1 MVTAVAVVVGLA
13 AGVLAALC
21 AAYRYALVRG
31 IRDRHPLLWE
41 ELARPAPLGFP
52 TPRSARRLSAFL
64 RAGRHYTLNDA
75 DLAAAGRLYVVTSR
89 TLAALVIATAAG
101 LLLRSRA

>member
-1 MVTAVAVVVGLA
+1 MVTVAAVVLVLAVGA
-13 AGVLAALC
+13 LAALC

-31 IRDRHPLLWE
+31 IRDRHPRLWE
-41 ELARPAPLGFP
+41 ELARPVPLGLP
-52 TPRSARRLSAFL
+52 TPRSAWRLSAFV

-89 TLAALVIATAAG
+89 TLAALVIATAVG
-101 LLLRSRA
+101 LLLRSRG